1 MAELRLSPL
10 PRKVGLTGFAG
21 LLGIIALMLVLPSLL
36 VHANMTKPETRK
48 LVIELDRELF
58 GKALTEQEAADE
70 RAMKAEANRILAAAS
85 GQGDS
90 APTLTDAQQTLA
102 EALNERMDAGQGA
115 LWVATLLLMACFF
128 LIVSLRITGKPFGLL
143 VNERNLMDLSRFQT
157 VLWTIVLLSAY
168 YTAASLRIYG
178 LPDSEE
184 ALNVALDWHLWALM
198 GISFTSLVAT
208 PLIHMNKQAKTIA
221 DDEAAK
227 LQPAAVAGSD
237 GILNVRPNFEGASW
251 TDLFKGDELKDAAYV
266 DIAKL
271 QMFFFTLVAALSY
284 GALLLHMFGSRAPG
298 AITEFPAVS
307 EGLLALL
314 GISHAGYLTSKSI
327 DRTKSV

>member
-1 MAELRLSPL
+1 MAQLRLSPL

-21 LLGIIALMLVLPSLL
+21 LIGIIVLMLVLPSLL
-36 VHANMTKPETRK
+36 VHANLTKPETKK
-48 LVIELDRELF
+48 LVIELDRALF
-58 GKALTEQEAADE
+58 GKELTEKDAAGS
-70 RAMKAEANRILAAAS
+70 RVMKAEVNRILAAANE
-85 GQGDS
+85 QGDAKTPLS
-90 APTLTDAQQTLA
+90 DAQQKLVA
-102 EALNERMDAGQGA
+102 SLNERAADGQGA
-115 LWVATLLLMACFF
+115 LWLASFVLMACFF
-128 LIVSLRITGKPFGLL
+128 LIVSLRITGKAFGLL

-157 VLWTIVLLSAY
+157 VLWTMILLSAY

-178 LPDSEE
+178 LQNIED
-184 ALNVALDWHLWALM
+184 ALNVTLDWHLWALM

-208 PLIHMNKQAKTIA
+208 PLIHVNKQAKTIA

-227 LQPAAVAGSD
+227 LQPAAVEESD
-237 GILNVRPNFEGASW
+237 GILCARSNFADASW

-284 GALLLHMFGSRAPG
+284 AALLLQMFGSLAPG
-298 AITEFPAVS
+298 AITDFPAVS

-327 DRTKSV
+327 DRTKSA